1 MKAIITF
8 NSRLEIDIDDKM
20 RDKIVSEDEQVKQLK
35 SLLTE
40 ECNCEHV
47 EISEYRIELKNGH

>member
-20 RDKIVSEDEQVKQLK
+20 RDKIVSEGEQVEQLK
-35 SLLTE
+35 NLLME
-40 ECNCEHV
+40 ECDCEHV
-47 EISEYRIELKNGH
+47 DISEYHIEFK

>member
-35 SLLTE
+35 SLLME
-40 ECNCEHV
+40 ECDCEHV
-47 EISEYRIELKNGH
+47 EISEYRIELK

>member
-35 SLLTE
+35 SLLME
-40 ECNCEHV
+40 ECDCAHV
-47 EISEYRIELKNGH
+47 EISEYHVELK